1 MILPIYTYGNA
12 VLRKKS
18 EPIDSSFGNVK
29 ELVANMFDT
38 MHNAG
43 GVGLAAP
50 QIGQDIRVLVID
62 FAQIEDEKDPELS
75 KFRIAMINPEM
86 LEMSEETSTEEE
98 GCLSIPGINENVTRS
113 KRIKIKYLDVD
124 FVEHTE
130 EFSDYRARAIQH
142 EYDHLEGKMFTDKVS
157 PLRRQLIKSKL
168 NNIIR
173 GRTNCKYKTVK

>member
-18 EPIDSSFGNVK
+18 KPIDSNFPNIK
-29 ELVANMFDT
+29 ELVDNMFET
-38 MHNAG
+38 MHNAC

-50 QIGQDIRVLVID
+50 QIGRDIRVLVID

-75 KFRIAMINPEM
+75 KFRISMINPEM

-98 GCLSIPGINENVTRS
+98 GCLSIPGISENVTRS
-113 KRIKIKYLDVD
+113 KYIKIKYSDTD

-130 EFSDYRARAIQH
+130 EFADYRARAIQH
-142 EYDHLEGKMFTDKVS
+142 EYDHLEGTMFTDKVS
-157 PLRRQLIKSKL
+157 PLRRQLIASKL
-168 NNIIR
+168 NKIIK
-173 GRTNCKYKTVK
+173 GKTNCKYRTIK